1 MGFPEKAA
9 LGREDKGAQRRQ
21 DTSVQGEA
29 PQHRV
34 KGRGRA
40 ANAGGRDG
48 KGKAKCAGPPW
59 PDPGSRA
66 PHVNGEDRSL
76 DIKRMHTVSALSG
89 PQMNLVRRVPRSTK
103 KRK

>member
-76 DIKRMHTVSALSG
+76 DIKRMATDEPGETS
-89 PQMNLVRRVPRSTK
+89 STEHK
-103 KRK
+103 EKEIKPPLR